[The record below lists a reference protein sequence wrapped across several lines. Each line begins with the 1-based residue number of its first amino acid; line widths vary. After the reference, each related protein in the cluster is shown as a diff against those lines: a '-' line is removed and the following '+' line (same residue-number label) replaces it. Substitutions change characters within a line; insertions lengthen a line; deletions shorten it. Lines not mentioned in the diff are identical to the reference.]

1 MDGTWKGVDKPGGAH
16 YYTPPSSENP
26 INDCPGCKYGTLEAT
41 PDKTIKC
48 IDCDREYTPEELHNL
63 GLIPQERRVELERW
77 VNETE
82 QSWLDR
88 VLREEVSEV
97 KAKKKHNK
105 PSQKARVAG
114 TDYQCAWCPE
124 KILNVDAYIS
134 RFRRRPDGQWQHDRL
149 HAECD
154 TASQEWFGEYPFDE
168 FTPHM
173 FRRGTCTEA
182 I

>member
-1 MDGTWKGVDKPGGAH
+1 MINKQLIEARSELKRLISLKEKAVRHTTEWVEQAQNWLNYLEWK
-16 YYTPPSSENP
+16 
-26 INDCPGCKYGTLEAT
+26 
-41 PDKTIKC
+41 
-48 IDCDREYTPEELHNL
+48 
-63 GLIPQERRVELERW
+63 
-77 VNETE
+77 
-82 QSWLDR
+82 
-88 VLREEVSEV
+88 EVSEV

-154 TASQEWFGEYPFDE
+154 IASQEWFGEYPFDE

-173 FRRGTCTEA
+173 FKRGTCTEA

>member
-1 MDGTWKGVDKPGGAH
+1 MINKQLIEARSELKRLISLKEKAVRHTTEWVEQAQKWLNYLEWK
-16 YYTPPSSENP
+16 
-26 INDCPGCKYGTLEAT
+26 
-41 PDKTIKC
+41 
-48 IDCDREYTPEELHNL
+48 
-63 GLIPQERRVELERW
+63 
-77 VNETE
+77 
-82 QSWLDR
+82 
-88 VLREEVSEV
+88 EVSEV

-134 RFRRRPDGQWQHDRL
+134 RFSRRPDGQWQHDRL

-154 TASQEWFGEYPFDE
+154 IASQEWFGEYPFDE

-173 FRRGTCTEA
+173 FKRGTCTEA

>member
-1 MDGTWKGVDKPGGAH
+1 MINKQLIEARSELKRLISLKEKAVRHTTEWVEQAQNWLNYLEWK
-16 YYTPPSSENP
+16 
-26 INDCPGCKYGTLEAT
+26 
-41 PDKTIKC
+41 
-48 IDCDREYTPEELHNL
+48 
-63 GLIPQERRVELERW
+63 
-77 VNETE
+77 
-82 QSWLDR
+82 
-88 VLREEVSEV
+88 EVSEV

-134 RFRRRPDGQWQHDRL
+134 RFRRGADGQWQHDRL

-154 TASQEWFGEYPFDE
+154 IASQEWFGEYPFDE

-173 FRRGTCTEA
+173 FKRGTCTEA

>member
-1 MDGTWKGVDKPGGAH
+1 MINKQLIEARAELKRLISLKERAVRHTTEWVEQAQNWLNYLEWK
-16 YYTPPSSENP
+16 
-26 INDCPGCKYGTLEAT
+26 
-41 PDKTIKC
+41 
-48 IDCDREYTPEELHNL
+48 
-63 GLIPQERRVELERW
+63 
-77 VNETE
+77 
-82 QSWLDR
+82 
-88 VLREEVSEV
+88 EVSEV

-134 RFRRRPDGQWQHDRL
+134 RFRRGADGQWQHDRL

-154 TASQEWFGEYPFDE
+154 IASQEWFGEYPFDE

>member
-1 MDGTWKGVDKPGGAH
+1 MIKKPD
-16 YYTPPSSENP
+16 TN
-26 INDCPGCKYGTLEAT
+26 I
-41 PDKTIKC
+41 
-48 IDCDREYTPEELHNL
+48 
-63 GLIPQERRVELERW
+63 
-77 VNETE
+77 ETMN
-82 QSWLDR
+82 
-88 VLREEVSEV
+88 
-97 KAKKKHNK
+97 KHNK
-105 PSQKARVAG
+105 RSQKARVAG

-134 RFRRRPDGQWQHDRL
+134 RFSRRPDGQWQHDRL

-154 TASQEWFGEYPFDE
+154 TASQEWSGEYPFDA

>member
-1 MDGTWKGVDKPGGAH
+1 MIKKPD
-16 YYTPPSSENP
+16 TN
-26 INDCPGCKYGTLEAT
+26 I
-41 PDKTIKC
+41 
-48 IDCDREYTPEELHNL
+48 
-63 GLIPQERRVELERW
+63 
-77 VNETE
+77 ETMN
-82 QSWLDR
+82 
-88 VLREEVSEV
+88 
-97 KAKKKHNK
+97 KHNK
-105 PSQKARVAG
+105 PSQKTRVAG

-134 RFRRRPDGQWQHDRL
+134 RFRRRPDGQWQHDRF

-154 TASQEWFGEYPFDE
+154 IASQEWFGEYPFDE

>member
-1 MDGTWKGVDKPGGAH
+1 MINKQLIEARSELKRLISLKEKAVRHTTEWVEQAQNWLNYLEWK
-16 YYTPPSSENP
+16 
-26 INDCPGCKYGTLEAT
+26 
-41 PDKTIKC
+41 
-48 IDCDREYTPEELHNL
+48 
-63 GLIPQERRVELERW
+63 
-77 VNETE
+77 
-82 QSWLDR
+82 
-88 VLREEVSEV
+88 EVSEV

-134 RFRRRPDGQWQHDRL
+134 RFRRGPDGQWQHDRL

-154 TASQEWFGEYPFDE
+154 IASQEWFGEYPFDE

>member
-1 MDGTWKGVDKPGGAH
+1 MINKELIEARSELKRLISLKERSVRHTTELVEQAQNWLNYLEWKD
-16 YYTPPSSENP
+16 
-26 INDCPGCKYGTLEAT
+26 
-41 PDKTIKC
+41 
-48 IDCDREYTPEELHNL
+48 
-63 GLIPQERRVELERW
+63 
-77 VNETE
+77 
-82 QSWLDR
+82 
-88 VLREEVSEV
+88 VSEV

-134 RFRRRPDGQWQHDRL
+134 RFRRGADGQWQHDRL

-154 TASQEWFGEYPFDE
+154 IASQEWFGEYPFDE

-173 FRRGTCTEA
+173 FKRGTCTEA

>member
-1 MDGTWKGVDKPGGAH
+1 
-16 YYTPPSSENP
+16 
-26 INDCPGCKYGTLEAT
+26 
-41 PDKTIKC
+41 
-48 IDCDREYTPEELHNL
+48 
-63 GLIPQERRVELERW
+63 
-77 VNETE
+77 
-82 QSWLDR
+82 
-88 VLREEVSEV
+88 VSEV

-134 RFRRRPDGQWQHDRL
+134 RFRRGADGQWQHDRL

-154 TASQEWFGEYPFDE
+154 IASQEWFGEYPFDE

-173 FRRGTCTEA
+173 FKRGTCTEA

>member
-1 MDGTWKGVDKPGGAH
+1 MINKQLIEARSELKRLISLKEKAVRHTTEWVEQAQNWLNYLEWK
-16 YYTPPSSENP
+16 
-26 INDCPGCKYGTLEAT
+26 
-41 PDKTIKC
+41 
-48 IDCDREYTPEELHNL
+48 
-63 GLIPQERRVELERW
+63 
-77 VNETE
+77 
-82 QSWLDR
+82 
-88 VLREEVSEV
+88 EVSEV

-134 RFRRRPDGQWQHDRL
+134 RFSRRPDGQWQHDRL

-154 TASQEWFGEYPFDE
+154 TASQEWFGEYPFDA

>member
-1 MDGTWKGVDKPGGAH
+1 MAHGKVWISRVERTTTLRRALRTRLTTVRGASMGRWRRLQ
-16 YYTPPSSENP
+16 TR
-26 INDCPGCKYGTLEAT
+26 
-41 PDKTIKC
+41 IKC
-48 IDCDREYTPEELHNL
+48 IDCEREYTPEELHNL
-63 GLIPQERRVELERW
+63 GLIPQERRAELEL
-77 VNETE
+77 NETE

-134 RFRRRPDGQWQHDRL
+134 RFRRRRPDGQWQHDRL

-154 TASQEWFGEYPFDE
+154 IASQEWFGEYPFDE

>member
-1 MDGTWKGVDKPGGAH
+1 MINKQLIEARSELKRLISLKEKAVKHTTEWVEQAQNWLNYLEWK
-16 YYTPPSSENP
+16 
-26 INDCPGCKYGTLEAT
+26 
-41 PDKTIKC
+41 
-48 IDCDREYTPEELHNL
+48 
-63 GLIPQERRVELERW
+63 
-77 VNETE
+77 
-82 QSWLDR
+82 
-88 VLREEVSEV
+88 EVSEV

-134 RFRRRPDGQWQHDRL
+134 RFRRGADGQWQHDRL

-154 TASQEWFGEYPFDE
+154 IASQEWFGEYPFDE

-173 FRRGTCTEA
+173 FKRGTCTEA

>member
-1 MDGTWKGVDKPGGAH
+1 MIKKPD
-16 YYTPPSSENP
+16 TN
-26 INDCPGCKYGTLEAT
+26 I
-41 PDKTIKC
+41 
-48 IDCDREYTPEELHNL
+48 
-63 GLIPQERRVELERW
+63 
-77 VNETE
+77 ETMN
-82 QSWLDR
+82 
-88 VLREEVSEV
+88 
-97 KAKKKHNK
+97 KHNK
-105 PSQKARVAG
+105 RSQKARVAG

-134 RFRRRPDGQWQHDRL
+134 RFSRRPDGQWQHDRL

-173 FRRGTCTEA
+173 FKRGTCTEA

>member
-1 MDGTWKGVDKPGGAH
+1 MINKQLIEARSELKRLISLKERSVKHTTEWVEQAQNWLNYLEWK
-16 YYTPPSSENP
+16 
-26 INDCPGCKYGTLEAT
+26 
-41 PDKTIKC
+41 
-48 IDCDREYTPEELHNL
+48 
-63 GLIPQERRVELERW
+63 
-77 VNETE
+77 
-82 QSWLDR
+82 
-88 VLREEVSEV
+88 EVSEV

-134 RFRRRPDGQWQHDRL
+134 RFRRGADGQWQHDRL

-154 TASQEWFGEYPFDE
+154 IASQEWFGEYPFDE

>member
-1 MDGTWKGVDKPGGAH
+1 MINKQLIEARSELKRLISLKEKAVRHTTEWVEQAQNWLNYLEWK
-16 YYTPPSSENP
+16 
-26 INDCPGCKYGTLEAT
+26 
-41 PDKTIKC
+41 
-48 IDCDREYTPEELHNL
+48 
-63 GLIPQERRVELERW
+63 
-77 VNETE
+77 
-82 QSWLDR
+82 
-88 VLREEVSEV
+88 EVSEV

-134 RFRRRPDGQWQHDRL
+134 RFRRRDGQWQHDRL

-154 TASQEWFGEYPFDE
+154 IASQEWFGEYSFDA